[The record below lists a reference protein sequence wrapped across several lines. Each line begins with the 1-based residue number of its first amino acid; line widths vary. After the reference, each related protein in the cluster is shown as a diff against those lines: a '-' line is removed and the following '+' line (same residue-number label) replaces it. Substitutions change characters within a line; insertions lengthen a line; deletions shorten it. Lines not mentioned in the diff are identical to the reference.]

1 MNTSPTPLASAKP
14 SKRSRRI
21 EEEEFTTEDTEK
33 HGELELGIAELV
45 HGEITD
51 AVIGAG
57 IEVHK
62 HLGPGLLES
71 AYESCLHHE
80 LLSMG
85 LFVER
90 QKELPLRYKDH
101 LVDSGYRIDLLVEKK
116 VIVEIKSLEKLM
128 PIHEAQLL
136 TYLKLADKKVGLLIN
151 FNVQK
156 LKDGLIRRVL

>member
-1 MNTSPTPLASAKP
+1 
-14 SKRSRRI
+14 
-21 EEEEFTTEDTEK
+21 
-33 HGELELGIAELV
+33 
-45 HGEITD
+45 
-51 AVIGAG
+51 
-57 IEVHK
+57 
-62 HLGPGLLES
+62 
-71 AYESCLHHE
+71 
-80 LLSMG
+80 MG